1 MRRIVAR
8 RGVPDPDTLLDSA
21 GIFASPARSQAPAP
35 SGAINR
41 YDSARMARNQD
52 IDDDPEDRDDA
63 DDEDEGLD
71 EADGTG
77 RGWRRRF
84 LGWGLVAVAIGMGF
98 LIPYTLYLNHQ
109 VSVRF
114 GQLRWQVPT
123 RVYAR
128 PLQLAP
134 GIAMD
139 ARTLKTELEAASYR
153 DDGQGERPGMYSVK
167 GARWRIA
174 NRGYQDVGGLV
185 GPSRIEVTVS
195 GGRVQSVRDLARGSA
210 VKSARLDPARI
221 ATLYGQKQEERR
233 LVRISEVPPLL
244 TDSLQAVED
253 RDFARHHG
261 IDPSGMARALWVWI
275 KSGGEIKQGGSTLT
289 QQLARSGLLGIGKEQ
304 TYTRKFNEIL
314 YALIIDA
321 RYEKGVIL
329 EAYLNQVDIGQRGS
343 QAIHGF
349 ASGAEFYFG
358 RHLDDLSTEHIALL
372 VALVKGPSWY
382 NPRKQPERAL
392 ERRNLVLAK
401 MLETGI
407 IDQKEYDRAAKAPLG
422 VTDVPGSM
430 VANRFPAY
438 VDLVRRQL
446 ARDYS
451 EEELQG
457 AGLTVLTGM
466 SPSAQAYAEGA
477 VTRAMKAL
485 GTARRPPLQAGVVV
499 TDVHSGEVVAV
510 IGSRSFDE
518 HGFNRAVQAQRP
530 VGSLL
535 KPFVYLLALA
545 QPDKYSLAS
554 TVDDSPVSIVLDN
567 GKRWKPGNS
576 DGRSHGTV
584 RLIDALAQS
593 YNQSTVRIGMDVG
606 PQRLSDLLRTL
617 AGIDAGQNP
626 SLILGSLDQ
635 SPYAMAQLYQFLASG
650 GEIQPLHAVRGVLD
664 ANGKALN
671 RYDAE
676 PKPAQAGDA
685 VAARLVTSALQ
696 QAVTSGTGRQLMS
709 DGLGRL
715 QPAGKTGTSNDSRDS
730 WFAGWTGDHLAVVW
744 VGNDQNASTGL
755 YGATGAMRV
764 WSGLFSRLPTAPL
777 QVGSKGIDWQ
787 WVADGHTTDAGCPG
801 ARRIGFV
808 TGFAPAYQPCLLTE
822 PESIDGV
829 EGGEGD
835 GSGNEG
841 FWGRIFGRGDG
852 DAGSD
857 DEQRQQERQNQDAR
871 DREEQERREQ
881 QMREGVRLQR
891 EQDQRYAEVRARDE
905 AYRQQ
910 QQRDQAYREAREREY
925 RERRQREDA
934 DRREQERREQERR
947 DQQRGMRPSGSA
959 IEARV
964 A

>member
-1 MRRIVAR
+1 
-8 RGVPDPDTLLDSA
+8 
-21 GIFASPARSQAPAP
+21 
-35 SGAINR
+35 
-41 YDSARMARNQD
+41 MARNQD
-52 IDDDPEDRDDA
+52 IDDDSADRDDDYE
-63 DDEDEGLD
+63 DDDDALEHGGEGRSLLRR
-71 EADGTG
+71 AM
-77 RGWRRRF
+77 GWA
-84 LGWGLVAVAIGMGF
+84 AVAAAIGLGF

-109 VSVRF
+109 VTMRF

-128 PLQLAP
+128 PLQVAQ
-134 GIAMD
+134 GMSMD
-139 ARTLKTELEAASYR
+139 ARTLKTELDAASYR
-153 DDGQGERPGMYSVK
+153 DDGKGERPGTYANK
-167 GARWRIA
+167 GGRWHIA
-174 NRGYQDVGGLV
+174 NRGYQDVGGTI
-185 GPSRIEVTVS
+185 GPSRIQVTVS
-195 GGRVQSVRDLARGSA
+195 GGRVQSVRDVVRNRT
-210 VKSARLDPARI
+210 VKSAKLDPARI

-233 LVRISEVPPLL
+233 LVRIREVPPML
-244 TDSLQAVED
+244 TDTLQAVED
-253 RDFARHHG
+253 RDFARHIG
-261 IDPSGMARALWVWI
+261 IDMSGMARAAFLWVTSLG
-275 KSGGEIKQGGSTLT
+275 KTKQGASTLT

-304 TYTRKFNEIL
+304 TYSRKFNEIL

-358 RHLDDLSTEHIALL
+358 RQLDDLTSEQIAML
-372 VALVKGPSWY
+372 VGLVKGPSWY
-382 NPRKQPERAL
+382 NPRKQPARAL
-392 ERRNLVLAK
+392 LRRNWVLAK

-407 IDQKEYDRAAKAPLG
+407 VDQKEYDRALKTPLG

-451 EEELQG
+451 GEELQG
-457 AGLTVLTGM
+457 AGLTVLTSM

-477 VTRAMKAL
+477 VTRTMKAL
-485 GTARRPPLQAGVVV
+485 GTSRRPPLQAGVMV
-499 TDVHSGEVVAV
+499 TDVHTGEVVAV

-545 QPDKYSLAS
+545 QPDRFSLA
-554 TVDDSPVSIVLDN
+554 TPVDDSPVSITLDN
-567 GKRWKPGNS
+567 GKRWNPGNS

-584 RLIDALAQS
+584 RLIDALAHS
-593 YNQSTVRIGMDVG
+593 YNQSTVRVGMAVG

-617 AGIDAGQNP
+617 GGIDAGRNP

-671 RYDAE
+671 RYDDA
-676 PKPAQAGDA
+676 PNPAQAGDA

-696 QAVTSGTGRQLMS
+696 EAVSSGTGHQLIA

-730 WFAGWTGDHLAVVW
+730 WFAGWTGDHLAVIW

-764 WSGLFSRLPTAPL
+764 WSGLFSRLPSAPL
-777 QVGSKGIDWQ
+777 QVNSKGIDVR
-787 WVADGHTTDAGCPG
+787 WVAGPNTTDPGCPG
-801 ARRIGFV
+801 ARRLGFV
-808 TGFAPAYQPCLLTE
+808 AGFTPPYQPCVLAE
-822 PESIDGV
+822 PD
-829 EGGEGD
+829 GGENAD
-835 GSGNEG
+835 GTAVDEGAQQGG
-841 FWGRIFGRGDG
+841 FWSRIFSLGDRKDDG
-852 DAGSD
+852 DQTA
-857 DEQRQQERQNQDAR
+857 QRQQDAREERERQARQDEEDERDERQRR
-871 DREEQERREQ
+871 DREEDERREREELERRDREEEERRDRERREQ
-881 QMREGVRLQR
+881 PGAMRIVRDTT
-891 EQDQRYAEVRARDE
+891 EII
-905 AYRQQ
+905 
-910 QQRDQAYREAREREY
+910 
-925 RERRQREDA
+925 
-934 DRREQERREQERR
+934 
-947 DQQRGMRPSGSA
+947 SA
-959 IEARV
+959 
-964 A
+964 

>member
-1 MRRIVAR
+1 
-8 RGVPDPDTLLDSA
+8 
-21 GIFASPARSQAPAP
+21 
-35 SGAINR
+35 
-41 YDSARMARNQD
+41 MARNQD
-52 IDDDPEDRDDA
+52 IDDDSADRDDDYEDG
-63 DDEDEGLD
+63 DDALEDGGEGRSLLRR
-71 EADGTG
+71 AM
-77 RGWRRRF
+77 GWAV
-84 LGWGLVAVAIGMGF
+84 VAAAIGLGF

-109 VSVRF
+109 VTMRF

-128 PLQLAP
+128 PLQVAQ
-134 GIAMD
+134 GMSMD
-139 ARTLKTELEAASYR
+139 ARTLKTELDAASYR
-153 DDGQGERPGMYSVK
+153 DDGKGERPGTYASK
-167 GARWRIA
+167 GGRWHIA
-174 NRGYQDVGGLV
+174 NRGYQDVGGTI
-185 GPSRIEVTVS
+185 GPSRIQVTVS
-195 GGRVQSVRDLARGSA
+195 GGRVQSVRDVVRNRT
-210 VKSARLDPARI
+210 VKSAKLDPARI

-233 LVRISEVPPLL
+233 LVRIREVPPML
-244 TDSLQAVED
+244 TDTLQAVED
-253 RDFARHHG
+253 RDFARHIG
-261 IDPSGMARALWVWI
+261 IDMSGMARAAFLWVTSLG
-275 KSGGEIKQGGSTLT
+275 KTKQGASTLT

-304 TYTRKFNEIL
+304 TYSRKFNEIL

-358 RHLDDLSTEHIALL
+358 RQLDDLTAEQIAML
-372 VALVKGPSWY
+372 VGLVKGPSWY
-382 NPRKQPERAL
+382 NPRKQPARAL
-392 ERRNLVLAK
+392 LRRNWVLAK

-407 IDQKEYDRAAKAPLG
+407 IDQKEYDRALKTPLG

-457 AGLTVLTGM
+457 AGLTVLTSM

-477 VTRAMKAL
+477 VTRTMKAL
-485 GTARRPPLQAGVVV
+485 GTSRRPPLQAGVMV
-499 TDVHSGEVVAV
+499 TDVHTGEVVAV

-545 QPDKYSLAS
+545 QPDRFSLA
-554 TVDDSPVSIVLDN
+554 TPVDDSPVSITLDN
-567 GKRWKPGNS
+567 GKRWNPGNS

-584 RLIDALAQS
+584 RLIDALAHS
-593 YNQSTVRIGMDVG
+593 YNQSTVRVGMAVG

-617 AGIDAGQNP
+617 GGIDAGRNP

-671 RYDAE
+671 RYDDA
-676 PKPAQAGDA
+676 PNPAQAGDA

-696 QAVTSGTGRQLMS
+696 EAVSSGTGHQLIA

-730 WFAGWTGDHLAVVW
+730 WFAGWTGDHLAVIW

-764 WSGLFSRLPTAPL
+764 WSGLFSRLPSAPL
-777 QVGSKGIDWQ
+777 QVNSKGIDVR
-787 WVADGHTTDAGCPG
+787 WVAGPNTTDPGCPG
-801 ARRIGFV
+801 ARRLGFV
-808 TGFAPAYQPCLLTE
+808 AGFAPPYQPCMLAE
-822 PESIDGV
+822 PD
-829 EGGEGD
+829 GGENAD
-835 GSGNEG
+835 GTAVDEGAQQGG
-841 FWGRIFGRGDG
+841 FWSRIFSLGDRK
-852 DAGSD
+852 D
-857 DEQRQQERQNQDAR
+857 DVDQTAQRQQDAREERERQARQDEEDERDEQQRR
-871 DREEQERREQ
+871 DREEDERREREEEERREREQEERRDRERREQ
-881 QMREGVRLQR
+881 PGAMRIVRDTT
-891 EQDQRYAEVRARDE
+891 EII
-905 AYRQQ
+905 
-910 QQRDQAYREAREREY
+910 
-925 RERRQREDA
+925 
-934 DRREQERREQERR
+934 
-947 DQQRGMRPSGSA
+947 SA
-959 IEARV
+959 
-964 A
+964 